1 MEIRGPSR
9 TLLHGGGGALDFHSP
24 GGSSRKKKPMRST
37 PLVLACLLL
46 ASCTG
51 TTQPQTPRPGPRAA
65 LLEAA
70 GACATGTYAAFLTA
84 AKALES
90 KANAWATERTEE
102 NLTAAR
108 EAWSEAMSRWQHAEL
123 YRLGPAA
130 RPDDPGAQ
138 SLRDEIYAWPL
149 ISRCKIEEQLV
160 SKAYQGENFTKS
172 LINARTLS
180 AAEFLLFFEGTD
192 NACGSFSAIN
202 ANGTWA
208 ALSADEL
215 TKRKAEYLAAVAKDV
230 VVKGT
235 RLVDAWSPS
244 GGNFLGEFTKAGQ
257 TSRAYRTE
265 AQALNA
271 LTHALFYV
279 EIEVK
284 DLKLGKPLGIQACTE
299 SNCAFESPWAG
310 ASTKHVVDNLDA
322 ARGLFLGCGEDDA
335 GVSFDDW
342 LETAGAGDLAERMT
356 TALTHAQAAARAV
369 DGPLEEAA
377 TADEEDVQKLYAAV
391 KSFTDLLKTEFVSVL
406 NLELPRT
413 AEGDND

>member
-1 MEIRGPSR
+1 
-9 TLLHGGGGALDFHSP
+9 
-24 GGSSRKKKPMRST
+24 MRRI
-37 PLVLACLLL
+37 PAVLALALLF
-46 ASCTG
+46 ACQG
-51 TTQPQTPRPGPRAA
+51 TTQQPPPKPGPRAA

-70 GACATGTYAAFLTA
+70 GACATGTYAQFLTA
-84 AKALES
+84 ARSLES
-90 KANAWATERTEE
+90 AAQAWAAEQSETNR
-102 NLTAAR
+102 AAAQT
-108 EAWSEAMSRWQHAEL
+108 AWSEAMSRWQHAEL

-160 SKAYQGENFTKS
+160 SKSYEGEGFTKS

-180 AAEFLLFFEGTD
+180 AAEYLLFFEGTD
-192 NACGSFSAIN
+192 NACGSFSTIN

-208 ALSADEL
+208 ALSAEEL
-215 TKRKAEYLAAVAKDV
+215 AKRKAEYLASVAKDV
-230 VVKGT
+230 VVKAN
-235 RLVDAWSPS
+235 RLVDAWSPA

-284 DLKLGKPLGIQACTE
+284 DLKLGRPLGIQACTE
-299 SNCAFESPWAG
+299 SNCPFESPWAK

-322 ARGLFLGCGEDDA
+322 ARGLLLGCGEDDA

-342 LETAGAGDLAERMT
+342 LVAADAADLAERMT
-356 TALTHAQAAARAV
+356 TALTNAQAAARAV

-377 TADEEDVQKLYAAV
+377 SADEEDVQKLYVAV
-391 KSFTDLLKTEFVSVL
+391 KAFTDLLKTEFVSVL